1 MVQDDEPVGL
11 DGMRVAFDDQRVVS
25 DAGIALVATL
35 AGRLGI
41 EQLVSRCVELPRDR
55 PGAAHAGR
63 KVMALVYA
71 MLLGADSID
80 DCEVLRAGRTRR
92 LLGGWLPAPSTLG
105 TFLRAFTFGHVRQ
118 LDRLLAEALTR
129 AWRAGA
135 GPGEGRLV
143 VDVDS
148 FIGEVHGHQKQGA
161 SFGYTKRRGYHP
173 LMASRAGTGE
183 VLHVR
188 LRKGKA
194 NSSRGVLRFA
204 EELIARVDRAG
215 ASGEKLL
222 RADSAFWN
230 KKLIARLQGA
240 GWAYSISVRQ
250 QPSVVA
256 AIAQIPES
264 AWQPLT
270 DYPADGQAQIAETL
284 HAGTRLV
291 VRRTRLI
298 GAQAELWPDWRHF
311 PFITSRTDPLEV
323 VEAEHR
329 QHAVVE
335 LTIRDLKDQALA
347 HFPSGKFNANSAWT
361 VIACLAHN
369 LQRWTS
375 LIGLAG
381 QTVRTARIIR
391 RRLLQ
396 IPGRLTCS
404 GRQWTLHLPAR
415 WPWQNDLTEALA
427 RIRALP
433 EPA

>member
-1 MVQDDEPVGL
+1 MVHDDERVGL
-11 DGMRVAFDDQRVVS
+11 DGVRVVFDEDRVVS
-25 DAGIALVATL
+25 DAGIALIATL

-41 EQLVSRCVELPRDR
+41 ERLVGRFVCLRRDR
-55 PGAAHAGR
+55 PGAANAGR
-63 KVMALVYA
+63 KVMALIYG
-71 MLLGADSID
+71 MLLGADCID
-80 DCEVLRAGRTRR
+80 DCELLRAGRTRR

-105 TFLRAFTFGHVRQ
+105 TFLRAFSFGHVRQ

-135 GPGEGRLV
+135 GPGERRLV

-148 FIGEVHGHQKQGA
+148 FIGEVHGYKKQGVG
-161 SFGYTKRRGYHP
+161 FGYTKRRGYHP

-204 EELIARVDRAG
+204 EELIARVARAG

-230 KKLIARLQGA
+230 NKLMKRLEGA
-240 GWAYSISVRQ
+240 GWLYSISIRCQKGVLER
-250 QPSVVA
+250 
-256 AIAQIPES
+256 IASIPES
-264 AWQPLT
+264 DWRTLA
-270 DYPADGQAQIAETL
+270 DYPADGEAQIAETTY
-284 HAGTRLV
+284 AGKRMI
-291 VRRTRLI
+291 VRRTRLLD
-298 GAQAELWPDWRHF
+298 AQAELWPHWRHF
-311 PFITSRTDPLEV
+311 PFLTNRSEDITL

-347 HFPSGKFNANSAWT
+347 HFPSGDFDANSAWT
-361 VIACLAHN
+361 VIAALAHN
-369 LQRWTS
+369 LARWTTT
-375 LIGLAG
+375 IGLPG
-381 QTVRTARIIR
+381 QTVRAARTFR

-396 IPGRLTCS
+396 MPGRLTCS

-415 WPWQNDLTEALA
+415 WPWQGDFTRALA

-433 EPA
+433 ATP